1 LRVSERQRFM
11 IANKRIDD
19 AKTQNIDALKTLST
33 QKRINALHDDP
44 VGATRVIKHT
54 ASIADQN
61 SFQQNIAFSK
71 GFLEAA
77 ETAVTTIADGLGRV
91 QELAIAMAND
101 TYAIDSRQAT
111 AKEIGQIMNQ
121 IVQMGNSKFNGRY
134 VFSGFRTNSPA
145 LDADGVFLGDDGEI
159 FLQIGKNNYKS
170 INVPGREL
178 FEASPDEK
186 NEGHLHMVEM
196 LQGLKS
202 AMEGDDKASIYRMV
216 DELSFQINKATSFQA
231 SVGAI
236 WNAIEHAGQ
245 RLEFTKDQ
253 EIETLSKIEDADI
266 YEATSQYKRVET
278 MLQSTLLASN
288 KFLQPSLL
296 NFLQ

>member
-1 LRVSERQRFM
+1 MRVSERQRFM